1 MGAAGA
7 GGAIVSLQKGRI
19 AHVRRRRNFYSDS
32 TAKRSGPLRAPSGAG
47 WLSHWGTHMEPLETL
62 PRTFTTLLREDTGM
76 SFMEFALIG
85 ALVLVV
91 CLLLLLAVRRSA

>member
-1 MGAAGA
+1 MVAAGG
-7 GGAIVSLQKGRI
+7 GGALVSLQKGRI
-19 AHVRRRRNFYSDS
+19 AHVCMRRNFYSDS
-32 TAKRSGPLRAPSGAG
+32 TAKRFGPVRATSGAG
-47 WLSHWGTHMEPLETL
+47 WLPHWGIRMEPIELL
-62 PRTFTTLLREDTGM
+62 PRSFTNLLREDAGM

>member
-1 MGAAGA
+1 MVAADG
-7 GGAIVSLQKGRI
+7 GGALVSFQKGRI
-19 AHVRRRRNFYSDS
+19 AHVRMRRNFYSDS
-32 TAKRSGPLRAPSGAG
+32 TAKRFGPVRATSGAG
-47 WLSHWGTHMEPLETL
+47 WLPHWGIRMEPIELL
-62 PRTFTTLLREDTGM
+62 PRSFTNLLREDAGM

>member
-1 MGAAGA
+1 MVAAGG
-7 GGAIVSLQKGRI
+7 GGALVSLQKGRI
-19 AHVRRRRNFYSDS
+19 AHVCMRRNFYSDS
-32 TAKRSGPLRAPSGAG
+32 TAKRFGPARATSGAG
-47 WLSHWGTHMEPLETL
+47 WLPHWGIRMEPIELL
-62 PRTFTTLLREDTGM
+62 PRSFTNLLREDAGM